1 MTRSRGLRRPKGSK
15 ELPSRSARVSDPI
28 WKRAVIRAK
37 EEDTTV
43 SAVIVAFLDG
53 YGPDPRDAGA
63 WHRDRV
69 RAAIGTA
76 VWAHRVGDEPFEAQG
91 HRMIAEALSSYRA

>member
-53 YGPDPRDAGA
+53 YGLRRINPPKTEVVYDQEGS
-63 WHRDRV
+63 
-69 RAAIGTA
+69 
-76 VWAHRVGDEPFEAQG
+76 Q
-91 HRMIAEALSSYRA
+91 